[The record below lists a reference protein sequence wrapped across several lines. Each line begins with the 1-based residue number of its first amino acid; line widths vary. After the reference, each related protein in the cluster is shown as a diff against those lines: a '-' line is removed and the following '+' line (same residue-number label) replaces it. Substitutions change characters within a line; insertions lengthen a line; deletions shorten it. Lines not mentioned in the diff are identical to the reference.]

1 MAEADPAGDGT
12 GERRGLAVCVFCSS
26 SNKIDKAYLDL
37 AAQAGAELARRGHS
51 LVSGG
56 AQVSCM
62 GAVARAA
69 RAGGA
74 RTVGVIPE
82 ALVSVEISDQDND
95 ELVVTPDMRTRKAEM
110 DRRADAFLVL
120 PGGIG
125 TLEELFE
132 VWTARVLGMHAKAVV
147 ILDPTGMYDPLREL
161 MTGLAEQGF
170 ARPVIFDA
178 IGWTGSVSEAFDLLE
193 RSQPAIAYSPADYA
207 EAEL

>member
-1 MAEADPAGDGT
+1 M
-12 GERRGLAVCVFCSS
+12 ERPSLAVCVFCASS
-26 SNKIDKAYLDL
+26 SKIDKRHVEL
-37 AAQAGAELARRGHS
+37 AAEAGAELARRGHS

-82 ALVSVEISDQDND
+82 GLVSVEISDEAND
-95 ELVVTPDMRTRKAEM
+95 ELIVTPDMRTRKGQM
-110 DRRADAFLVL
+110 DERSDAFLVL

-132 VWTARVLGMHAKAVV
+132 IWTARVLGMHTKPVV
-147 ILDPTGMYDPLREL
+147 ILDPTGVYDPLREL
-161 MTGLAEQGF
+161 MVSLADQGF
-170 ARPVIFDA
+170 ARAKIFDA
-178 IGWTGSVSEAFDLLE
+178 IGWTDSVTEAFDLLE
-193 RSQPAIAYSPADYA
+193 RSQPRIEATPEDYA

>member
-1 MAEADPAGDGT
+1 VKSPKP
-12 GERRGLAVCVFCSS
+12 LAICVFCSS
-26 SNKIDKAYLDL
+26 SGKIDRRYVDL
-37 AAQAGAELARRGHS
+37 AAEAGAELARRGHS

-82 ALVSVEISDQDND
+82 GLVSVEISDEDND
-95 ELVVTPDMRTRKAEM
+95 ELIVTADMRARKGEM
-110 DRRADAFLVL
+110 DRRSDAFLVL

-132 VWTARVLGMHAKAVV
+132 VWTARVLAMHDKPVV
-147 ILDPTGMYDPLREL
+147 ILDPTGVYEPLREL
-161 MTGLAEQGF
+161 MTGLTDQGF
-170 ARPVIFDA
+170 ARPKIWDA
-178 IGWTGSVSEAFDLLE
+178 VGWTDSVPEAFDLLE
-193 RSQPAIAYSPADYA
+193 RTQPRIEFSPEDYA

>member
-1 MAEADPAGDGT
+1 MNSRKP
-12 GERRGLAVCVFCSS
+12 LAVCVFCSS
-26 SNKIDKAYLDL
+26 SGKIDRRYVDL
-37 AAQAGAELARRGHS
+37 AAEVGAELARRGHS

-82 ALVSVEISDQDND
+82 GLVSVEISDEDND
-95 ELVVTPDMRTRKAEM
+95 ELVVTADMRTRKGEM
-110 DRRADAFLVL
+110 DRRSDAFLIL

-132 VWTARVLGMHAKAVV
+132 VWTARVLAMHDKPVV
-147 ILDPTGMYDPLREL
+147 ILDPTGVYEPLREL
-161 MTGLAEQGF
+161 MVGLTDQGF
-170 ARPVIFDA
+170 ARPKIWDA
-178 IGWTGSVSEAFDLLE
+178 IGWTSTVPEAFDLLE
-193 RSQPAIAYSPADYA
+193 RAQPRIEFSPEDYA